1 MLFRKRFDRA
11 REYQRHVRGLDKEED
26 QKKDEVPE
34 EEDLRPPKQEEKV
47 KLERGD
53 TFAMLL
59 AAFYTLFLPAL
70 GVLLLVI
77 AVAYLFFRLF

>member
-1 MLFRKRFDRA
+1 MIFQRKFNRA
-11 REYQRHVRGLDKEED
+11 REYQRHVQGLDKEEE
-26 QKKDEVPE
+26 KKTENHTE
-34 EEDLRPPKQEEKV
+34 ESLRPKQEEKV

-53 TFAMLL
+53 TFAMLF

-77 AVAYLFFRLF
+77 AIAFLFFRLF